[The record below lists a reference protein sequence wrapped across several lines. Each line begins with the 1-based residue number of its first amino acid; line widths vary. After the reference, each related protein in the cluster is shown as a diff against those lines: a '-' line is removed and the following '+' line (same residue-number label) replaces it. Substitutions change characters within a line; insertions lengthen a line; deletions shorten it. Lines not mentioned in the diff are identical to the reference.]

1 MEPFESRAE
10 GATLSRAD
18 LEAIGWDSEI
28 SDESSPPPEAP
39 PSGHQAPPSGHQA
52 PPSGHQAPPSGR
64 EALPSGQK
72 PRLSR
77 RLLNLEEITRV
88 INGVSPIT
96 VWREKR
102 GMTVRQL
109 AACIGMPALDVLIME
124 KGGPVDDEV
133 LRRLSRFLDV
143 LPEALL
149 PPQVVP

>member
-10 GATLSRAD
+10 GATLSRED
-18 LEAIGWDSEI
+18 LESIGWDSDI
-28 SDESSPPPEAP
+28 RDENPSPP
-39 PSGHQAPPSGHQA
+39 GHQAPPSSHQA
-52 PPSGHQAPPSGR
+52 RPSAH

-72 PRLSR
+72 PRQSR

-124 KGGPVDDEV
+124 KGGPIDDEV
-133 LRRLSRFLDV
+133 LRRVSRFLDV